1 MAIRLFKKKSSRPAY
16 GWFGNYPTWQEA
28 VRVSDGYDK
37 HNILEKT
44 KAALL
49 KVKSGEA
56 VYERDSVL
64 FEKKMY
70 PFPLITYLLHSA
82 KQKRTPLNILDF
94 GGSLG
99 STYFQIRE
107 FLSPDLCS
115 GWNIVEQAHYIDCGR
130 LFFEDEVLKFHYSI
144 EDCLAHGPV
153 DLAILSSV
161 VQFLPEPHAFLEK
174 LAAYGFRHIIFDR
187 TFFVN
192 GDCDRITVQN
202 VWPSVYEASYPSW
215 FFNEEGFLRHF
226 QANYITGGEFSSYV
240 PGESV
245 LEIDREPVAYAKG
258 FYLTK
263 KDITDQP
270 GLAS

>member
-1 MAIRLFKKKSSRPAY
+1 MVLRIFKKKSSRPAY

-44 KAALL
+44 KQALL

-56 VYERDSVL
+56 VYERDSVM
-64 FEKKMY
+64 FEKKIY
-70 PFPLITYLLHSA
+70 PFALITYLLHSA
-82 KQKRTPLNILDF
+82 RQKKAPLNILDF

-99 STYFQIRE
+99 STYFQVLE
-107 FLSPDLCS
+107 FLAPDLCS
-115 GWNIVEQAHYIDCGR
+115 GWNIVEQKHYVDCGR
-130 LFFEDEVLKFHYSI
+130 SFFEDEVLKFHYSI
-144 EDCLAHGPV
+144 EECLADGPI

-174 LAAYGFRHIIFDR
+174 LAGYGFKHIIFDR

-192 GDCDRITVQN
+192 GDRDRITVQN
-202 VWPSVYEASYPSW
+202 VWPSVYEASYPAW

-226 QANYITGGEFSSYV
+226 HVNYTIGGEFASYV
-240 PGESV
+240 PGEAV

-258 FYLTK
+258 FYLIK
-263 KDITDQP
+263 KESPD
-270 GLAS
+270 